1 MNFARATQAA
11 GGSVLQVTSAPTKP
25 PVCVATSASLAL
37 YTWADLRGR
46 SLRVVCAFK
55 SCTRVQLPM
64 PIQSSK
70 QEVHPG
76 VLKSSKNGLV
86 LTPRPTTVLRETNID
101 LSRILLKR
109 GNRRDGGWCVQWTVT
124 RLPVSST

>member
-11 GGSVLQVTSAPTKP
+11 GGSVLQVSSAPTKP

-46 SLRVVCAFK
+46 SLHLVCAFK

-70 QEVHPG
+70 QEVRPG
-76 VLKSSKNGLV
+76 VLKFSKKWPGLDPAPLAAQTRCLGSRAALQPANDRAGSS
-86 LTPRPTTVLRETNID
+86 
-101 LSRILLKR
+101 
-109 GNRRDGGWCVQWTVT
+109 
-124 RLPVSST
+124 